1 MKNEKLRVVP
11 ESKVEKILE
20 FDERIKPTVMSGC
33 KTYTIRKGHRHFA
46 RNITI
51 HGHNAVVNGY
61 KHYILSTVPLD
72 IFVFDG
78 FKNIFDMLRRMQKY
92 YPDINLNTPVTVVEF
107 RIDVVNEGS
116 TGKFRPNAN
125 LRYTL

>member
-1 MKNEKLRVVP
+1 LKNEKLRVVQ
-11 ESKVEKILE
+11 ESKVEKTLE
-20 FDERIKPTVMSGC
+20 FDERIRPSVMSGC

-46 RNITI
+46 RNIKI
-51 HGHNAVVNGY
+51 HNHNAIINGY

-72 IFVFDG
+72 ILIHEG
-78 FKNIFDMLRRMQKY
+78 FKTIFDMLRRLQRY
-92 YPDINLNTPVTVVEF
+92 YPDITLNTPVTVVEF
-107 RIDVVNEGS
+107 RIDVATEGS